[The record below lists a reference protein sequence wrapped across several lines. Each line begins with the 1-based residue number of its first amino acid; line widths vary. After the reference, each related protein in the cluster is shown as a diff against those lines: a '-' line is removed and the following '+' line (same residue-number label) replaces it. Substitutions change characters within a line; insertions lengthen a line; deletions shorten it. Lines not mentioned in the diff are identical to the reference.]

1 MRYTRIHS
9 LLAATVTSGLLLTAC
24 AGPTPYHE
32 LEPLQKQDI
41 IADYTEDRITLNFGS
56 RQTQLTDEQRSY
68 ISRFV
73 NYYYGAEDSIFF
85 LSLLIEPE
93 NEDPR
98 RVPSFKPWDRDLLA
112 NMASYIQSLGVKP
125 RHIKEVDIGQDP
137 ALLEARAWKA
147 VMDSARNDTGPE
159 ASALANAKKIDPQDL
174 QSRRK
179 VALVVRVYDIR
190 PANCPEPGA
199 YSMPGARPSS
209 SGILL
214 GCATMSNLIA
224 QTKDKTVFV
233 EPKPIDPTYSSSM
246 GIESL
251 KALRENA
258 GNAAAT
264 ATGSTEDASST
275 EGGGGGGGGGS

>member
-1 MRYTRIHS
+1 MRSTRILPLFAVTIAS
-9 LLAATVTSGLLLTAC
+9 SILLSAC

-32 LEPLQKQDI
+32 LEPFQKQDI
-41 IADYTEDRITLNFGS
+41 IANYTEDRITLNFDP
-56 RQTQLTDEQRSY
+56 RQTALTNEQKSY

-73 NYYYGAEDSIFF
+73 NYYHGAEDSIFF

-112 NMASYIQSLGVKP
+112 NMATYIESQGVKP

-147 VMDSARNDTGPE
+147 VLDTAKNDPDKDT
-159 ASALANAKKIDPQDL
+159 SSLMNAKKIDPKDL
-174 QSRRK
+174 QGRRK
-179 VALVVRVYDIR
+179 VAVIVRVYDIR
-190 PANCPEPGA
+190 AANCPEPGA
-199 YSMPGARPSS
+199 YSMPGSSPSS
-209 SGILL
+209 TGVLL
-214 GCATMSNLIA
+214 GCATMSNMIA

-233 EPKPIDPTYSSSM
+233 EPKPLDPTYSSSF

-258 GNAAAT
+258 GKAASEAS
-264 ATGSTEDASST
+264 GSTEDSNST
-275 EGGGGGGGGGS
+275 DAGGGS